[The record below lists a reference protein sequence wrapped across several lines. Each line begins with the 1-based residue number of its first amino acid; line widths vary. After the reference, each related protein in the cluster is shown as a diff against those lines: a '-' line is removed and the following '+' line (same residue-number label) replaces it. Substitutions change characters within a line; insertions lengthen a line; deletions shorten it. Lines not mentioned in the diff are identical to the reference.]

1 MVDERSAD
9 DHRDREAPDVEVDNN
24 GAVELS
30 SETAPPRPWWSLAG
44 TYVWKYGRYSTM
56 LAVALVAA
64 GLVSVV
70 TIDLGPSL
78 RSQAE
83 DGLAQQIDRPVSIG
97 RIGAY
102 VFPGQFLSGGRALL
116 A

>member
-56 LAVALVAA
+56 LAVAVVAA

-83 DGLAQQIDRPVSIG
+83 DGRTQQIDRPVSIG
-97 RIGAY
+97 RSGAY
-102 VFPGQFLSGGRALL
+102 VFPGNF
-116 A
+116 